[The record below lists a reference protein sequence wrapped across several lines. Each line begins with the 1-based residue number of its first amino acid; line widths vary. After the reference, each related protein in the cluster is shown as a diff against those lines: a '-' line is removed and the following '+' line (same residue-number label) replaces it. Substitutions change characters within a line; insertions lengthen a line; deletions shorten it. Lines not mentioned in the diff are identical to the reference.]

1 MPVISYKDLSKYLED
16 RGSDPFLSAYLIYG
30 EELLVQGAFDD
41 LLDALIPASR
51 RSINYDPL
59 DGTQANV
66 HEVIERANTFSL
78 LPGTKVIALRDSRI
92 FYTRQDKER
101 LLGNARQAFENDNVK
116 KAAGHLLSLLGLLN
130 LAFDDIDNTH
140 RSKSLGPDYAS
151 GEDRRWLDETIL
163 YCRESLKGVDV
174 GGQNGTQEKKR
185 LFRAAVGQR
194 IGQFIDGIYFGARQN

>member
-16 RGSDPFLSAYLIYG
+16 RGSDPFLSVYLIYG

-66 HEVIERANTFSL
+66 HEVIERTNTFSL

-116 KAAGHLLSLLGLLN
+116 KAAGHLLSLLGPLN
-130 LAFDDIDNTH
+130 LAFDDIDKTH
-140 RSKSLGPDYAS
+140 RSKTLGPDYTS
-151 GEDRRWLDETIL
+151 GEDSRWLDETI
-163 YCRESLKGVDV
+163 
-174 GGQNGTQEKKR
+174 
-185 LFRAAVGQR
+185 
-194 IGQFIDGIYFGARQN
+194 IY